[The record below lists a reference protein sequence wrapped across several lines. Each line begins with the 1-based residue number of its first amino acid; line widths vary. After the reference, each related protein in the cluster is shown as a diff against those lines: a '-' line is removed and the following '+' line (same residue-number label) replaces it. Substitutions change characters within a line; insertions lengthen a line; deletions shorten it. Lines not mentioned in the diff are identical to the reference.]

1 MIVVENLQ
9 KTYKDG
15 TKALKGISFRVDE
28 GITAI
33 LGRNG
38 AGKTTLTR
46 ILSTQ
51 LLPTSGKAH
60 IDGIDVVKD
69 ADKIRER
76 IVSIPQEGKPIGL
89 LTPMEHIIVYLGA
102 RGIMENEAKKLARKA
117 LNELDIIDEADKV
130 ADDLSGGTK
139 RKIFVAMALAAGTDI
154 IFLDE
159 PTTGLD
165 PLSRIEVWHAIKKIK
180 GTILLTTHYVEE
192 AKELADRVIL
202 VDSGKVLAKGK
213 IDALLKPYGNLVRVE
228 GIRTGRKTFKLG
240 NLDISYVNKK
250 DAERYIGKDGLVI
263 RNFDLEDI
271 FMIRGTGGVEKE
283 EDKGNDYGD

>member
-1 MIVVENLQ
+1 MVENLQ

-15 TKALKGISFRVDE
+15 TKALNRISFRVDK

-51 LLPTSGKAH
+51 LLPTSGKAY
-60 IDGIDVVKD
+60 INGIDVVKD
-69 ADKIRER
+69 ADRIRES

-89 LTPMEHIIVYLGA
+89 LTPMEHIIVYLCA
-102 RGIMENEAKKLARKA
+102 RGIREGDAKRLARKA
-117 LNELDIIDEADKV
+117 LNDLDIIEEADKV

-139 RKIFVAMALAAGTDI
+139 RKIFVAMALAAGADT

-192 AKELADRVIL
+192 AKALADSVIL

-213 IDALLKPYGNLVRVE
+213 IGNLIRPYSRLVRIE
-228 GIRTGRKTFKLG
+228 GIKTGKKTFKLG
-240 NLDISYVNKK
+240 NLDISYVSKK
-250 DAERYIGKDGLVI
+250 DANKYIGKDGIVI

-271 FMIRGTGGVEKE
+271 FIMQGAEGVEKE
-283 EDKGNDYGD
+283 RNDGREDYVD